1 MSGFFSMDNPVWN
14 FLGKM
19 WDVIWLTL
27 LWFVCSIPIF
37 TIGAST
43 TAFYY
48 VGLKIVGDEE
58 GYITKQFFHSF
69 KQNFKQSTVIWL
81 IMLVVGFVLGFNV
94 KFYLS
99 LNNKVSTVLMI
110 LILFMLWVYLMM
122 LQYVFAV
129 LSKFDNTIRNI
140 FKFSFLIAI
149 KKIGW
154 TMLMIGILVGVI
166 AAGLFLFTPILFFSP
181 GIVIIC
187 DCLILRRIFKPL
199 IEEAMAAGN
208 AKAEEAS
215 QEGTEENV

>member
-140 FKFSFLIAI
+140 FKFSFNLN
-149 KKIGW
+149 
-154 TMLMIGILVGVI
+154 TTLN
-166 AAGLFLFTPILFFSP
+166 
-181 GIVIIC
+181 IC
-187 DCLILRRIFKPL
+187 
-199 IEEAMAAGN
+199 
-208 AKAEEAS
+208 
-215 QEGTEENV
+215 